1 MPQAFPVGLGGE
13 ARTSAT
19 ADHVIPRFTLQCGTE
34 IESLHLR
41 YQVHGELNVDGSN
54 AVLCPTWFAG
64 RHTAATWLT
73 GPGRAL
79 DPNRWCVIVVNA
91 LGNGESSSPSS
102 HHQLSV
108 DGAPVPIS
116 LLDNVRAQ
124 RALMEALGVHHL
136 HAVIGRSMGAQQALQ
151 WCCFFPEMV
160 GGAFVFCGSPRTSAH
175 NRLILEGME
184 VVLEQGLSTQRHEE
198 CLITAARIYAAWSLS
213 HGFHERQLWRAS
225 AKSAEEWIM
234 ANIVANFAHYHPMDL
249 LSLVRTWKN
258 ADIAENSKYGGDLE
272 AALRAITA
280 PVLLVPISRD
290 QIFPPDDFRMAAAL
304 IQGARMQP
312 LDSDWGH
319 RAGAPGSDPDD
330 IAGLEHA
337 MRIFVTDPVGPGERM
352 THLLG
357 QLWPF

>member
-1 MPQAFPVGLGGE
+1 MQHADALGQG
-13 ARTSAT
+13 RSTGTT
-19 ADHVIPRFTLQCGTE
+19 ADHVIPRFTLQCGAE

-41 YQVHGELNVDGSN
+41 YQVHGELNAAGDN

-64 RHTAATWLT
+64 RHASASWMT

-79 DPNRWCVIVVNA
+79 DPKHWCVIVVNA
-91 LGNGESSSPSS
+91 IGNGESSSPSN
-102 HHQLSV
+102 HRQLSI
-108 DGAPVPIS
+108 DGSPFPIS

-124 RALMEALGVHHL
+124 RLLMEALGVHHL

-151 WCCFFPEMV
+151 WCCYFPDMV

-175 NRLILEGME
+175 NHLLLEGMAM
-184 VVLEQGLSTQRHEE
+184 VLEQGLRTQRHDE
-198 CLITAARIYAAWSLS
+198 CLVTAARIYAAWSLS

-225 AKSAEEWIM
+225 EKSAEDWVR
-234 ANIVANFAHYHPMDL
+234 ANVVANFSNYHPMDL
-249 LSLVRTWKN
+249 LSLVRTWQN
-258 ADIAENSKYGGDLE
+258 ADISANSKYEGNLE

-290 QIFPPDDFRMAAAL
+290 QIFPPDDFKWASAL
-304 IQGARMQP
+304 IRGVRVQV

-319 RAGAPGSDPDD
+319 RAGAPGSDPRD
-330 IAGLEHA
+330 IASLERA
-337 MRIFVTDPVGPGERM
+337 MRLFVTAPAGPGEGLSRF
-352 THLLG
+352 LG